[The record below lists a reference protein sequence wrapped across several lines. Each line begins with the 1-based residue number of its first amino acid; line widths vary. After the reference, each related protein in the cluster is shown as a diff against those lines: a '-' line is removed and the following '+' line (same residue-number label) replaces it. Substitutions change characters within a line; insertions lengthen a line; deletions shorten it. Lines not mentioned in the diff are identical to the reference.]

1 MKNLEVADLLDRLGT
16 LVEAN
21 GEDRFKVIAYHRAA
35 TSVRNMKEDVA
46 ELWEAGKLED
56 IQYVGSGIAKK
67 IDEYLR
73 TGRLRILDD
82 LQAKIPPGVPELM
95 NVTGIGPRTAHK
107 LSHEYGVKSV
117 QELKEAIDRGVLDGE
132 FGPTVKSSIL
142 AGIARLQS
150 YKTRMLL
157 PEAEGV
163 FERLTAYYSG
173 LGIPIAMAGSL
184 RRGKE
189 TVGDLDLL
197 STDPRATGALEK
209 YPGATQ
215 KLESGPR
222 RASVKLE
229 SGVQVDV
236 RYFREDESG
245 AAMVYFTGSKDH
257 NIALRTLAMEKGW
270 KLNEYGLFDAKGG
283 GRLAGRT
290 EEEIYAKLGLSYVAP
305 ELRENRGEVEAA
317 KKDELPRLI
326 RSDQVRGDLQMH
338 STWSD
343 GVDELEAMAR
353 AASERGYDY
362 VAITDHSQAVRV
374 ANGLTE
380 ERFRR
385 QWKEIDKLN
394 SGLKPFR
401 IIRAVELEI
410 RADGSLDFDNRFLDE
425 FELVGASLHQSFRQS
440 ADKLTARVVGALSNP
455 SVDFLCHPTNRLL
468 GRREGNPIELK
479 KVIEAA
485 KDNGKALE
493 IDGEPDRLDMD
504 EVWARKAMEE
514 GVKLLVDSDAHS
526 TGQLDNIEYG
536 ITVARR
542 AWLEPKNV
550 LNTQTLKNVLEFA
563 A

>member
-163 FERLTAYYSG
+163 FERLTAYYAG

-305 ELRENRGEVEAA
+305 ELRENRGEIEAA